1 MEKKYKPKEAIY
13 HSECIL
19 GQLYDKVESVNFVPQ
34 YDQPFDKRILR
45 AYKLDDGLLKTV
57 RQIKTQYDTYMR
69 RIMAQ
74 HEIKTEFEVWSTFV
88 LSRPRVGSDY
98 KLQEEIGRISED
110 LKAQFRL
117 VCIEKAGGKDFAV
130 LGPFV
135 AGMYKVTKEEMDIAL
150 AECRATK
157 IVSGREVPKRKMEPK
172 SMPLITFPWLFEKE
186 LGRIAT
192 GIDTSDD
199 FEDLGLLPLT
209 LKGDGHSRKRQGGG
223 EINFDDFIQQEDGVI
238 VHRGEELDLFR
249 PDVDDSYD
257 FSGESD
263 YEEARSVRGEHGY
276 KIGESGEVVLD
287 ATFNVSNVPEHLL
300 SGTGV
305 EEVVPRTELDGFV
318 DPQVAAKALHETS
331 GLGSPYFN
339 DWQQVQLSAGSSS
352 QRKESPSL
360 GLIDDSDNAVNSHS
374 SPHTDAANGNP
385 LYPSMKDLALLEPE
399 PAQAFEEEIIDEEVV
414 DLDVGESPLEKLARM
429 VGDESSGERPLS
441 SEDEVIEVEEEIVD
455 LEIEESPLEKLAR
468 KMDGQSASAEAPS
481 VSQRDVVEES
491 EEVVD
496 VDVGESS
503 LEKLARMMGS

>member
-1 MEKKYKPKEAIY
+1 M
-13 HSECIL
+13 L
-19 GQLYDKVESVNFVPQ
+19 GQLYDKVESVDFVPQ
-34 YDQPFDKRILR
+34 YEQPFDKRILR

-110 LKAQFRL
+110 LKAHFRL
-117 VCIEKAGGKDFAV
+117 VCMEKAGGRDFAV

-150 AECRATK
+150 AECRATMT
-157 IVSGREVPKRKMEPK
+157 VSGREVPKRKMEPK

-223 EINFDDFIQQEDGVI
+223 EISFDDFIQQEDGVI

-249 PDVDDSYD
+249 PDVDD

-263 YEEARSVRGEHGY
+263 YEEARSARGEHGY
-276 KIGESGEVVLD
+276 KIGESGEVVMD
-287 ATFNVSNVPEHLL
+287 AAFNVSNVPEHLL

-305 EEVVPRTELDGFV
+305 EEVVQRTELDGFV
-318 DPQVAAKALHETS
+318 DSQVAAKALHETS
-331 GLGSPYFN
+331 DSGSSYFN
-339 DWQQVQLSAGSSS
+339 DWQQVQSSAGSSR
-352 QRKESPSL
+352 QRKVSPSL
-360 GLIDDSDNAVNSHS
+360 GLIDDSDNLVSSHS

-385 LYPSMKDLALLEPE
+385 FYSSMKDLALLEPE

-414 DLDVGESPLEKLARM
+414 DLNVGESPLEKLARM
-429 VGDESSGERPLS
+429 VGDEPLGERPLTF
-441 SEDEVIEVEEEIVD
+441 EDEVIEVEEEIVD

-468 KMDGQSASAEAPS
+468 KMNDQCASAAASS
-481 VSQRDVVEES
+481 VSQR
-491 EEVVD
+491 
-496 VDVGESS
+496 
-503 LEKLARMMGS
+503 RP